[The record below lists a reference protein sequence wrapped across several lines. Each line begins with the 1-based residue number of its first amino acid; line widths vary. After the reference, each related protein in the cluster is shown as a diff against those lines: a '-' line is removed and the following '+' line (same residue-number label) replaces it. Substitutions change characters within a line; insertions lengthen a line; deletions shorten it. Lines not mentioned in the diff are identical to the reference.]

1 MHGMA
6 AVPTGPRAVFKA
18 RTIVVV
24 GELVALLRTE
34 LSDALKQAIDTR
46 DACAVR
52 VIRLI
57 LAAIRDRELSARSNG
72 GEVPIT
78 DKEILAL
85 LQTMVDQREEA
96 IPINEAN
103 GRSDLALTERGEVSV
118 IRSFLPAPM
127 DTGEI
132 DRAISEAISE
142 CRAHGMKDMS
152 RIMALLK
159 QRYPGRMDFAAAGTR
174 VRRTLIG

>member
-1 MHGMA
+1 M
-6 AVPTGPRAVFKA
+6 
-18 RTIVVV
+18 
-24 GELVALLRTE
+24 LRTD
-34 LSDALKQAIDTR
+34 LSDALKRSIRER

-57 LAAIRDRELSARSNG
+57 LAAIRDREISARSNG
-72 GEVPIT
+72 TEEPIT
-78 DKEILAL
+78 DEEILSL
-85 LQTMVDQREEA
+85 LHTMVHQRQEA
-96 IPINEAN
+96 IPANEAK
-103 GRSDLALTERGEVSV
+103 GRGDLAKLEREEVSV

-132 DRAISEAISE
+132 DSAISEAIRE
-142 CRAHGMKDMS
+142 CGGHGMKDMS

-159 QRYPGRMDFAAAGTR
+159 QRYPGRMDFAKAGTR